1 MVAASPAQVKAAAS
15 KWLRANY
22 YTMTV
27 KPFAKLAAAKP
38 VIDRKLL
45 PALGKPPDFKFPAIA
60 RAQLEK

>member
-1 MVAASPAQVKAAAS
+1 
-15 KWLRANY
+15 
-22 YTMTV
+22 MTV

-60 RAQLEK
+60 RAQLENGLK